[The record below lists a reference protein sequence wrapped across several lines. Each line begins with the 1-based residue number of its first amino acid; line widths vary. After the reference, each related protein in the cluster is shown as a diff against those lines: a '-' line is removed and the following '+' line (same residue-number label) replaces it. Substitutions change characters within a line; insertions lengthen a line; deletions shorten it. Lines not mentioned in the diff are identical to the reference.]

1 MPTPPPINTTDVPC
15 VRHLS
20 SADSLAD
27 LTAMLHRAYKPLADK
42 GMRYLASHQDEQ
54 MTAKRIT
61 EDHAVCLVAV
71 IEDAIVGTIT
81 VNPQGT
87 NDGPA
92 WFQKPGVATFQ
103 QFAVDPHFQ
112 NRGIGAALLNAAEHA
127 AREAGATQIACD
139 TSEHAHD
146 LIAMYQRRGY
156 TIVDEIDWDIT
167 NYKSV
172 VLGRAL

>member
-20 SADSLAD
+20 PADSLAE

-54 MTAKRIT
+54 MTAKRT
-61 EDHAVCLVAV
+61 TQENAACLVA
-71 IEDAIVGTIT
+71 EMNETIVGTIT
-81 VNPQGT
+81 INPQGT
-87 NDGPA
+87 TDGPPH
-92 WFQKPGVATFQ
+92 FQSPGVATFQ

-112 NRGIGAALLNAAEHA
+112 NRGIGAALLTAAEDHA
-127 AREAGATQIACD
+127 RQAGATQIACD

-146 LIAMYQRRGY
+146 LIVMYQRRGY
-156 TIVDEIDWDIT
+156 IIVDEIDWDIT